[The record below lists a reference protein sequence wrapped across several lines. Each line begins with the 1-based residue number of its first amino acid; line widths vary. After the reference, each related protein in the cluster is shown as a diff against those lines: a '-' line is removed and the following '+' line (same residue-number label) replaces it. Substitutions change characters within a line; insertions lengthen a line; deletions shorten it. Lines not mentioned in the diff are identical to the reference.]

1 MNTVTRKRMTLIFD
15 EWARRYSENPDD
27 FQNILDENGNPV
39 EGYGESC
46 ALYFAMIAQE
56 MDANGLLPLP

>member
-1 MNTVTRKRMTLIFD
+1 MNTATRKRMTLIFD

>member
-27 FQNILDENGNPV
+27 FENILDENGNPV